1 MLEKTRVWYLKK
13 WLSHDDFKFEK
24 LNSQIFSKNF
34 LADKNCNVSA
44 NFQDIDPIFFL
55 DSHLSS
61 P

>member
-1 MLEKTRVWYLKK
+1 MAESRWFQVWK
-13 WLSHDDFKFEK
+13 W
-24 LNSQIFSKNF
+24 NSQNFSKNF

>member
-1 MLEKTRVWYLKK
+1 MISSMKNDILK
-13 WLSHDDFKFEK
+13 
-24 LNSQIFSKNF
+24 IFQKNI